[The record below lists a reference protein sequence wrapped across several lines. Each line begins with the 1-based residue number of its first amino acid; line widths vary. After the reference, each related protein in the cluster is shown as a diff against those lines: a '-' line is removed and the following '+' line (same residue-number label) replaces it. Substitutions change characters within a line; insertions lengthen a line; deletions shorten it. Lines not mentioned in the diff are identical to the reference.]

1 METRQSGNLLDRSL
15 LLARFQVVPVKLVA
29 SFVAAQPLA
38 QPHATAGAVA
48 SNALRRPPRSPVK
61 DSGEGSRA
69 GRTPPACPIRGRSRD
84 DQGPRERTAHW
95 LADPDL
101 DLDDAAEELET
112 AILLATRSS

>member
-1 METRQSGNLLDRSL
+1 MQFDDKAAKAHRPGPFLAPLRHRRANGDNVETRQSGNLLDRSL

-48 SNALRRPPRSPVK
+48 SSALRRPPRSPVK

-69 GRTPPACPIRGRSRD
+69 GPARHQPARSGCTPR
-84 DQGPRERTAHW
+84 
-95 LADPDL
+95 
-101 DLDDAAEELET
+101 
-112 AILLATRSS
+112 